1 MAVPEQFSLRWN
13 DFHSNLSQSFH
24 ALLEGEDLVDVTL
37 AAGGQYVHAHKLILS
52 VCSPYFKEL
61 FKMNPCEHPIV
72 ILKDVAHQEL
82 RQLLQFMYR
91 GEVHVRRQELSGFLH
106 TAELLQV
113 KGLTGGREQVLMYG
127 NNFHSGASL
136 RLVWLRSPK
145 KPTPPQQ
152 ETVEQPP
159 AEWSPA
165 VEDTTSSE
173 PPPEPTDTVTIKE
186 EAARSPLK
194 RLLKNT
200 PTKNSHNTKKKP
212 RTIKDSPTHPENTD
226 YPYDGEPLIDF
237 DNDLF
242 HSVLVLPESAKES
255 AGWNCKTGGVKC
267 PSCHRYFANRYN
279 LKVHI
284 RDKHDTREG
293 TLQCDICQKRMRN
306 PSCLRVHM
314 YHHRK
319 QAAYLAQLST
329 QGEPMKQV
337 SHSIKI
343 ARYYDAHMTMQN
355 MVGGG
360 KWRSDSSM
368 SSGDFK
374 DVDNFSPGSTPE
386 SNKAF
391 LARLGQ
397 NEAMRQAF
405 STSTPEAKCSP
416 EANNVS
422 SGPESGKLSDSVVPK
437 TEADSETV

>member
-113 KGLTGGREQVLMYG
+113 KGLTGGRE
-127 NNFHSGASL
+127 
-136 RLVWLRSPK
+136 RSESPTGMAEEPP

-152 ETVEQPP
+152 EIADQP
-159 AEWSPA
+159 ADWTPA

-200 PTKNSHNTKKKP
+200 PTKNSHSTKKKP

-337 SHSIKI
+337 
-343 ARYYDAHMTMQN
+343 MQN

-374 DVDNFSPGSTPE
+374 DVDKIKIPFDAIL
-386 SNKAF
+386 NKPSELGGF
-391 LARLGQ
+391 L
-397 NEAMRQAF
+397 
-405 STSTPEAKCSP
+405 S
-416 EANNVS
+416 
-422 SGPESGKLSDSVVPK
+422 
-437 TEADSETV
+437 

>member
-113 KGLTGGREQVLMYG
+113 KGLTGGRE
-127 NNFHSGASL
+127 
-136 RLVWLRSPK
+136 RSESPSAMPEELPK
-145 KPTPPQQ
+145 PAPS
-152 ETVEQPP
+152 QPEP
-159 AEWSPA
+159 AEPVNEWTPA

-173 PPPEPTDTVTIKE
+173 PPPEPADAVTIKE

-200 PTKNSHNTKKKP
+200 PTKNSHNVKKKP
-212 RTIKDSPTHPENTD
+212 RPIKDSPTHPENTD
-226 YPYDGEPLIDF
+226 YAYDGEPLIDF
-237 DNDLF
+237 DNELF
-242 HSVLVLPESAKES
+242 HSVLVLPETGKES
-255 AGWNCKTGGVKC
+255 GWNCKTGGVKC
-267 PSCHRYFANRYN
+267 PSCHRFFANRYN

-319 QAAYLAQLST
+319 QAAYLAQLS
-329 QGEPMKQV
+329 QGTHAV
-337 SHSIKI
+337 
-343 ARYYDAHMTMQN
+343 QN
-355 MVGGG
+355 MVGG

-391 LARLGQ
+391 LAQIGQ
-397 NEAMRQAF
+397 SEAMRQAF
-405 STSTPEAKCSP
+405 SSSTPEAKSSP
-416 EANNVS
+416 EANS
-422 SGPESGKLSDSVVPK
+422 FPSTPEPAKQPELKS
-437 TEADSETV
+437 EADSEAV

>member
-113 KGLTGGREQVLMYG
+113 KGLTGGRERSESPSTVPEE
-127 NNFHSGASL
+127 
-136 RLVWLRSPK
+136 SPK
-145 KPTPPQQ
+145 AMIPPGEPADATP
-152 ETVEQPP
+152 
-159 AEWSPA
+159 EWTA
-165 VEDTTSSE
+165 NVEDTTSSE
-173 PPPEPTDTVTIKE
+173 PPPEPTENATVRE

-200 PTKNSHNTKKKP
+200 PNKNSHVVKKKP
-212 RTIKDSPTHPENTD
+212 RPIKDSPTHAENTE
-226 YPYDGEPLIDF
+226 YAYDGEPLIDF

-329 QGEPMKQV
+329 QGEQMKHV
-337 SHSIKI
+337 
-343 ARYYDAHMTMQN
+343 
-355 MVGGG
+355 
-360 KWRSDSSM
+360 
-368 SSGDFK
+368 
-374 DVDNFSPGSTPE
+374 FS
-386 SNKAF
+386 A
-391 LARLGQ
+391 
-397 NEAMRQAF
+397 
-405 STSTPEAKCSP
+405 TSTPEQNKTFLSQLNQSDARPAYQSP
-416 EANNVS
+416 PENSDGNNF
-422 SGPESGKLSDSVVPK
+422 GGEEPKYDSVVPK
-437 TEADSETV
+437 TETDTETA